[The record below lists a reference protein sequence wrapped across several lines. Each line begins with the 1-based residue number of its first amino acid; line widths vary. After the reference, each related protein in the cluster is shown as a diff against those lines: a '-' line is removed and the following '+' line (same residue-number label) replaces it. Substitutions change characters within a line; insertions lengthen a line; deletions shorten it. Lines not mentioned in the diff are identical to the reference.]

1 LSSRLVP
8 RDAKQKSSNHSRT
21 LDLADGDGAR
31 TSPLSARC
39 VGGNEE
45 GLYGAGGSG
54 RHVCNR
60 PLGVSHSVSTS
71 LLCTVSGGDTPNHSV
86 DDNCRAKLGQIYPP
100 PGGFYKSDNPSTP
113 STLNPRTKAT
123 KDDRIWLPLP
133 LASTFQSCGLK
144 NHAQSTQRSA
154 NLSAVCGVK
163 RPNFFPNKLLLLP
176 VKTA

>member
-1 LSSRLVP
+1 MP

-86 DDNCRAKLGQIYPP
+86 DDNCRAKLG
-100 PGGFYKSDNPSTP
+100 
-113 STLNPRTKAT
+113 
-123 KDDRIWLPLP
+123 
-133 LASTFQSCGLK
+133 
-144 NHAQSTQRSA
+144 
-154 NLSAVCGVK
+154 
-163 RPNFFPNKLLLLP
+163 
-176 VKTA
+176 